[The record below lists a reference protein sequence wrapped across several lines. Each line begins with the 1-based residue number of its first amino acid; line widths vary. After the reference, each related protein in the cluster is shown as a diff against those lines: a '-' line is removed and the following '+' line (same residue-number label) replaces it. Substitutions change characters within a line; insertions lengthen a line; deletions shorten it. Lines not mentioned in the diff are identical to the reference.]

1 MLNDKIMWRFQHKL
15 DSLILLLSLSLA
27 LYLYSSPGKMM
38 LKRKHDNT
46 HLNKP
51 KIILICKIKAQ
62 NECINAD
69 EMHRWNI
76 NSI

>member
-1 MLNDKIMWRFQHKL
+1 MLNDEIMWRFQHNP
-15 DSLILLLSLSLA
+15 DSLILFHSISNCISRMLPA
-27 LYLYSSPGKMM
+27 RMM
-38 LKRKHDNT
+38 LKRKHDNA

-51 KIILICKIKAQ
+51 KIILICKINAQ

-69 EMHRWNI
+69 ETHRWNI